1 MGPFFVCHLR
11 HAIPMRFCP
20 NHNPGIAAQLLQL
33 PCLRVYTSDTG
44 SQRLAPATL
53 LYLEGSVTYTW
64 FHLADGQRLLIPYTL
79 KRFEALLPLPCFIRL
94 HRRYLVN
101 RLFIEQV
108 NLGVTGGCVQLK
120 TGQVLPVSRRRV
132 GWVNQQLRE

>member
-1 MGPFFVCHLR
+1 
-11 HAIPMRFCP
+11 MRFCSS
-20 NHNPGIAAQLLQL
+20 HDPGIAAQLLQL

-44 SQRLAPATL
+44 SQWLAPATL

-79 KRFEALLPLPCFIRL
+79 KRFEAQLPLPCFIRL

-101 RLFIEQV
+101 RFFIEQV
-108 NLGVTGGCVQLK
+108 DLCLKGGDVFLK
-120 TGQVLPVSRRRV
+120 NGQTLPVSRRRLGLV
-132 GWVNQQLRE
+132 RRQFT